1 MGRSNTVLG
10 ANMRTSSFTLLA
22 AVAVVMSGLDVDAQV
37 TTGKNNF
44 GSPFHGVP
52 PSVTSFNFGGQPGF
66 HGVPA
71 SVTSLGFGNPGFH
84 LNQPF
89 RANRG
94 LGFRHQR
101 NFARSSP
108 FFGDIVAVPYAYPV
122 YVMDPGVDDSMEQED
137 YRGGPTIFDRR
148 GLGEEYYKPRE
159 REEEDYRRRSESD
172 SVREKARAEEPPA
185 EQRTE
190 QPVQPQPPT
199 MLVFK
204 DGHESQILNYAI
216 VGDNLYELSGGRS
229 IKIALAELDLS
240 ATQKE
245 NDQRG
250 VDFKIPV
257 AKAN

>member
-1 MGRSNTVLG
+1 M
-10 ANMRTSSFTLLA
+10 LA
-22 AVAVVMSGLDVDAQV
+22 AVAVVLSGLDAGAQV

-84 LNQPF
+84 LNRPF
-89 RANRG
+89 RPNRG
-94 LGFRHQR
+94 FGFRHQG
-101 NFARSSP
+101 NFGRSGR

-137 YRGGPTIFDRR
+137 YRGGPTVFDRR
-148 GLGEEYYKPRE
+148 GPGAEYYKP
-159 REEEDYRRRSESD
+159 REEEDYRRNSGAD
-172 SVREKARAEEPPA
+172 AAREMPSA
-185 EQRTE
+185 EQPATE
-190 QPVQPQPPT
+190 QPVQAQPPT

-229 IKIALAELDLS
+229 IRIALAELDLS

-250 VDFKIPV
+250 VDFKVPA

>member
-1 MGRSNTVLG
+1 TSCKIAENLATSAAMGRSNTVLG

-22 AVAVVMSGLDVDAQV
+22 AVAVVLVSGLDVEAQIA
-37 TTGKNNF
+37 TGKNNL

-94 LGFRHQR
+94 FGFRHQR
-101 NFARSSP
+101 NFGRSNP

-148 GLGEEYYKPRE
+148 GPGEEYYRPKGRD
-159 REEEDYRRRSESD
+159 EEDYRHNSEPD
-172 SVREKARAEEPPA
+172 LPREPLA
-185 EQRTE
+185 EQPRAE
-190 QPVQPQPPT
+190 QPVQSQPPT

-204 DGHESQILNYAI
+204 DGHQSQILNYAI
-216 VGDNLYELSGGRS
+216 VGDNLYELSDGRS
-229 IKIALAELDLS
+229 IRIALA
-240 ATQKE
+240 
-245 NDQRG
+245 
-250 VDFKIPV
+250 
-257 AKAN
+257 